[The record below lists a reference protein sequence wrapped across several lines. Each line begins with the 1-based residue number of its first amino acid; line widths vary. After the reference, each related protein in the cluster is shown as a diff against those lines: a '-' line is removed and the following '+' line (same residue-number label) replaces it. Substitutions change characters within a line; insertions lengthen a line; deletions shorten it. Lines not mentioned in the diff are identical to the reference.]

1 MVSVTDDIEEDVFLL
16 NDGYS
21 PLWLIV
27 MYLLGAYINRFG
39 LFNNVKKHWLILI
52 CSLSIMLTWVSKLI
66 INYCTEQ
73 FMGKAQYA
81 TMWQSYTSITV
92 VITAISLVILFK
104 RIRMSRLTKK
114 VVSFLTPMTFSVY
127 LIHNNDLIQ
136 EYVFDNVSKE
146 ISLQPLPILIL
157 CIFGFAVVVYILCSM
172 IDMLRIKIFKLLKID
187 YLIHKIDHKID
198 I

>member
-1 MVSVTDDIEEDVFLL
+1 MLPGHTLTQEDVFLL

-157 CIFGFAVVVYILCSM
+157 CIFEILVPCTSQYLLNAISHFIDSVVGQ
-172 IDMLRIKIFKLLKID
+172 
-187 YLIHKIDHKID
+187 
-198 I
+198 

>member
-1 MVSVTDDIEEDVFLL
+1 
-16 NDGYS
+16 
-21 PLWLIV
+21 
-27 MYLLGAYINRFG
+27 
-39 LFNNVKKHWLILI
+39 
-52 CSLSIMLTWVSKLI
+52 
-66 INYCTEQ
+66 
-73 FMGKAQYA
+73 
-81 TMWQSYTSITV
+81 
-92 VITAISLVILFK
+92 
-104 RIRMSRLTKK
+104 
-114 VVSFLTPMTFSVY
+114 MTFSVY